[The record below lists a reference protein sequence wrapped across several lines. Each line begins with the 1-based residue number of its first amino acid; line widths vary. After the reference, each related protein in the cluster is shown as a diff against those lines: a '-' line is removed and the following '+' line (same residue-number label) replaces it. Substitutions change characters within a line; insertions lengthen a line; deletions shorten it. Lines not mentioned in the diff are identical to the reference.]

1 MNQKGFANLLLIIF
15 GFILVAFI
23 VGFFASRKSYS
34 PIMFP
39 NVTGDANS
47 PFTLYSANKC
57 GLSVTK
63 PAADDFVTSTIVVS
77 GYING
82 CGWSLEGQSA
92 GTVQVLNASGQVI
105 SGTYNLFV
113 PSHSPFSASYFS
125 ATVYVNGAKTDTGSL
140 LFRNNAP
147 LDKSEII
154 VLPINF
160 K

>member
-39 NVTGDANS
+39 NVTGDSNS
-47 PFTLYSANKC
+47 PFTLYSQNKC
-57 GLSVTK
+57 GLSITK
-63 PAADDFVTSTIVVS
+63 PIENESLSSTIVVA

-82 CGWSLEGQSA
+82 CGWSLDGQSA
-92 GTVQVLNASGQVI
+92 GTVQVLNQSGQVI
-105 SGTYNLFV
+105 SGTYTLFV

-125 ATVYVNGAKTDTGSL
+125 ATVYINGSHTGTGSL
-140 LFRNNAP
+140 LFRNNEPAEE
-147 LDKSEII
+147 SEII